1 MNNEI
6 RKEIFN
12 ELRVYVV
19 GAIDDCTLTDDNIVK
34 AITVNENLKS
44 LGYTL
49 KPKDIVKLARKKDIE
64 NIYNDIK
71 EYIGDVKAKPMYPDF
86 PKQVMEMEEAEFRF
100 HQLLHYFSTYGVE
113 FLSGCEVS
121 KGWLPEVE
129 ETNKTK
135 SDKHLLDLKV
145 IELYNDFDISKYC
158 IENIAQRNERLTKP
172 QKDICNALFSQY
184 VKLVKY
190 DLSNLKITFKQNL
203 LDFFYIILYNEDLYK
218 NTKIGLLRQ
227 LCQHTGDVLKCID
240 YCLVR
245 NKYHH
250 FATSE
255 KNMLVQLIESYV
267 PADFKVNVII
277 SNKKADRV
285 KLILNYLD
293 YNKYSKSLDHKNI
306 VRALRNDELQ
316 SWEGKAKYL
325 LSNEDYQALNFV
337 SNHPGTMIRMIA
349 WLLRIG
355 YTEKDILTVLLPKA
369 DRLSMQTLVTVL
381 TYFGTKN
388 ACTLFNKQERNKQEH
403 MSVYRIFDELLDER
417 MKYLN
422 TKLKGCL
429 VYFDLDAIDIDNST
443 IECNNKSSE
452 GGYVR
457 SGLAYKLP
465 EDVNYMRFF
474 VYWNDKRRI
483 DIDLHAFAKTDKY
496 GDITIGYNT
505 DYNKCGIAYSGDVTH
520 SDAAEYINVD
530 MNTKAVVSFNINSF
544 TRESFG
550 DIDEVFT
557 GLMAVDSIE
566 LDNKLYD
573 AKNCYFHHFLRDKN
587 IKTMNY
593 GILDTAHRFIKFIG
607 KETKDR
613 YFKDFENYDSMFTL
627 RLYLMKLINS
637 QNIIVSNE
645 KEKANFIVTLEKST
659 EENSISLLDN
669 NFFMED

>member
-34 AITVNENLKS
+34 AITANENLKS

-250 FATSE
+250 FATCE
-255 KNMLVQLIESYV
+255 KNMIVQI
-267 PADFKVNVII
+267 
-277 SNKKADRV
+277 
-285 KLILNYLD
+285 
-293 YNKYSKSLDHKNI
+293 
-306 VRALRNDELQ
+306 
-316 SWEGKAKYL
+316 
-325 LSNEDYQALNFV
+325 QA
-337 SNHPGTMIRMIA
+337 
-349 WLLRIG
+349 
-355 YTEKDILTVLLPKA
+355 
-369 DRLSMQTLVTVL
+369 
-381 TYFGTKN
+381 
-388 ACTLFNKQERNKQEH
+388 
-403 MSVYRIFDELLDER
+403 
-417 MKYLN
+417 
-422 TKLKGCL
+422 
-429 VYFDLDAIDIDNST
+429 
-443 IECNNKSSE
+443 
-452 GGYVR
+452 
-457 SGLAYKLP
+457 
-465 EDVNYMRFF
+465 
-474 VYWNDKRRI
+474 
-483 DIDLHAFAKTDKY
+483 
-496 GDITIGYNT
+496 
-505 DYNKCGIAYSGDVTH
+505 
-520 SDAAEYINVD
+520 
-530 MNTKAVVSFNINSF
+530 
-544 TRESFG
+544 
-550 DIDEVFT
+550 
-557 GLMAVDSIE
+557 
-566 LDNKLYD
+566 
-573 AKNCYFHHFLRDKN
+573 
-587 IKTMNY
+587 
-593 GILDTAHRFIKFIG
+593 
-607 KETKDR
+607 
-613 YFKDFENYDSMFTL
+613 
-627 RLYLMKLINS
+627 
-637 QNIIVSNE
+637 
-645 KEKANFIVTLEKST
+645 
-659 EENSISLLDN
+659 
-669 NFFMED
+669 